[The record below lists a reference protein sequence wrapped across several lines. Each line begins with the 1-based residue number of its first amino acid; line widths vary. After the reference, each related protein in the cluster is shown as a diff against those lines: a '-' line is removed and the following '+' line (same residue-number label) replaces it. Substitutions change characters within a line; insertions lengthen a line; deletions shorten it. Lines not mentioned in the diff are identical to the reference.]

1 MNKVVVDAF
10 GGDNAPLE
18 IVKGAILALK
28 EKEGFGVTLVGKEE
42 EIKEILKSENFE
54 SDRIEIVNATEV
66 ITNDDVPTSAIRS
79 KKDSS
84 LVRSLEILK
93 QRDDLVGFISA
104 GSTGAVLAGALFKL
118 GRLDGIARPAL
129 APCMPAATGREVVML
144 DIGANVDCKPEYL
157 VQFAIMGS
165 SFLKK
170 AHGNENPRV
179 ALLSNGVEDKKGN
192 ELNKKAFKLLQ
203 ETKGINFVGNM
214 EAREILS
221 GDYDVIVTDGF
232 AGNIGLKATEGA
244 ILTVFSY
251 LKQGIMTSLKTK
263 IAGMLLKDVFKQ
275 MKGRLDY
282 NANGGAVL
290 LGVKKP
296 IVKCHGSSKAPSIAK
311 SIHQCLALH
320 ESKFIDNIESVI
332 SENAENEAE

>member
-1 MNKVVVDAF
+1 MNKIVVDAF
-10 GGDNAPLE
+10 GGDNAPAE
-18 IVKGAILALK
+18 IVKGAIKAIE
-28 EKEGFGVTLVGKEE
+28 EKEGFGVLLVGKEE
-42 EIKEILKSENFE
+42 EISAILKENNCT
-54 SDRIEIVNATEV
+54 SDRIEILNATEV
-66 ITNDDVPTSAIRS
+66 ITNDDAPTSAIRS

-84 LVRSLEILK
+84 LVRGLETLK
-93 QRDDLVGFISA
+93 EKEDCVGFVSA

-129 APCMPAATGREVVML
+129 APSMPSAKGSEVVML
-144 DIGANVDCKPEYL
+144 DIGANVDCKAEYL

-170 AHGNENPRV
+170 AHGNQNPRV

-192 ELNKKAFKLLQ
+192 ELNKTAFKLLK

-232 AGNIGLKATEGA
+232 AGNIGLKSMEGA

-251 LKQGIMTSLKTK
+251 LKQGIMSSLKTK
-263 IAGMLLKDVFKQ
+263 IAGALLKGVLKD
-275 MKGRLDY
+275 MKSKLDY

-296 IVKCHGSSKAPSIAK
+296 IVKCHGSSKADSIAK
-311 SIHQCLALH
+311 SIHQCFALH
-320 ESKFIDNIESVI
+320 ESKFIDNIQEVMN
-332 SENAENEAE
+332 ENAQEQ

>member
-1 MNKVVVDAF
+1 MNKIVVDAF
-10 GGDNAPLE
+10 GGDNAPEE
-18 IVKGAILALK
+18 IVKGAIKAIEEDSEL
-28 EKEGFGVTLVGKEE
+28 GVLLVGKQD
-42 EIKEILKSENFE
+42 EISAILKANNCDSE
-54 SDRIEIVNATEV
+54 RIEILNATEV

-84 LVRSLEILK
+84 LVVAMEKLK
-93 QRDDLVGFISA
+93 EDDSCVGFISA
-104 GSTGAVLAGALFKL
+104 GSTGAVLAGGLFKL

-129 APCMPAATGREVVML
+129 APSMPSAKGSQVVML

-165 SFLKK
+165 GYLKM
-170 AHGNENPRV
+170 AYGVESPRV

-192 ELNKKAFKLLQ
+192 ELSKTTFKLLK

-232 AGNIGLKATEGA
+232 AGNIALKATEGA

-251 LKQGIMTSLKTK
+251 LKTGIMSSLKTK
-263 IAGMLLKDVFKQ
+263 IAGALLKGVFKD
-275 MKGRLDY
+275 MKSKLDY
-282 NANGGAVL
+282 NANGGAIM
-290 LGVKKP
+290 LGVQKP
-296 IVKCHGSSKAPSIAK
+296 VVKCHGSSKAESIAK
-311 SIHQCLALH
+311 SIHQCYALH
-320 ESKFIDNIESVI
+320 KSGFIASIKETLK
-332 SENAENEAE
+332 ENQAKAD

>member
-1 MNKVVVDAF
+1 MEKIVVDAF

-18 IVKGAILALK
+18 IVKGAIQAINENSELAVL
-28 EKEGFGVTLVGKEE
+28 LVGKEE
-42 EIKEILKSENFE
+42 EISQILKDEKCDSE
-54 SDRIEIVNATEV
+54 RIEILNATEV

-84 LVRSLEILK
+84 LVRALETLK
-93 QRDDLVGFISA
+93 ADESCVGFISA
-104 GSTGAVLAGALFKL
+104 GSTGAVLAGGLFKL
-118 GRLDGIARPAL
+118 GRLAGISRPAL
-129 APCMPAATGREVVML
+129 APSMPSAKGTQVVML

-165 SFLKK
+165 SFLKM
-170 AHGNENPRV
+170 AYGNQNPRV
-179 ALLSNGVEDKKGN
+179 ALLSNGTEDKKGN
-192 ELNKKAFKLLQ
+192 ELNKEAFKLLK

-251 LKQGIMTSLKTK
+251 LKKGIMSSLKTK
-263 IAGMLLKDVFKQ
+263 IAGMLLKDVFKDL
-275 MKGRLDY
+275 KSKLDY
-282 NANGGAVL
+282 NSNGGAVL
-290 LGVKKP
+290 LGVEKP
-296 IVKCHGSSKAPSIAK
+296 IVKCHGSSKANSIAK
-311 SIHQCLALH
+311 SIHQCYALH
-320 ESKFIDNIESVI
+320 KSQFIANIKATL
-332 SENAENEAE
+332 AENKEEE